1 LFNKGLTVSYSL
13 LGLIVLLSSYPVFK
27 DRLQPQPY
35 TKVEEVGVAW
45 SERHVDI
52 SYSFVKSD
60 GCTLERFS
68 VVGID
73 TLPKYLE
80 YKDLDG
86 LESVLGKQFDRDPG
100 LQGLDIRVELEGF
113 NVVELRTIHNCGDK
127 RVSKVFTRLE
137 RE

>member
-1 LFNKGLTVSYSL
+1 MFNKSLMVSYSL

-35 TKVEEVGVAW
+35 TEVKEVGVAW
-45 SERHVDI
+45 SERHVDV
-52 SYSFVKSD
+52 SYSFVKSN

-86 LESVLGKQFDRDPG
+86 LVPEFDRDPG
-100 LQGLDIRVELEGF
+100 LQGLDIRVELDGF